1 MKAPVLLIAT
11 IMLVAGATGITVSVS
26 SAYAAETQTRESL
39 INSLSSPKTR
49 SLQTR
54 SFNARSSNS
63 PQTAKTRQFRNLV
76 NTLRVKSTRQITV
89 EERTQVARVVQ
100 EKALPA
106 VDLEIYFDYNSA
118 AISQSSVPKLAT
130 LGQALSSANLKGK
143 TFMIAGH
150 TDAKGNNPYNQTL
163 SEKRADAVKQYLVSA
178 YRLDPK
184 LLIAIGY
191 GEEHL
196 KLPSQP
202 EAGQNRRVQVVNL
215 EQ

>member
-11 IMLVAGATGITVSVS
+11 TMLAAGATGITVSLP

-39 INSLSSPKTR
+39 INSLSKPKTR

-54 SFNARSSNS
+54 SFNSRSLNA
-63 PQTAKTRQFRNLV
+63 PQTAKTRQFRSLV
-76 NTLRVKSTRQITV
+76 NSLRAKGTRQITV
-89 EERTQVARVVQ
+89 EERTQVAKAVK
-100 EKALPA
+100 ENALPA
-106 VDLEIYFDYNSA
+106 VDLEIYFDYNSTV
-118 AISQSSVPKLAT
+118 ISQSSAPKLAT
-130 LGQALSSANLKGK
+130 LGQALSSTNLKGQ

-150 TDAKGNNPYNQTL
+150 TDAKGDNPYNQAL
-163 SEKRADAVKQYLVSA
+163 SERRADAVKQYLVSA

-191 GEEHL
+191 GEEQL

-202 EAGQNRRVQVVNL
+202 DAGQNRRVQVVNL